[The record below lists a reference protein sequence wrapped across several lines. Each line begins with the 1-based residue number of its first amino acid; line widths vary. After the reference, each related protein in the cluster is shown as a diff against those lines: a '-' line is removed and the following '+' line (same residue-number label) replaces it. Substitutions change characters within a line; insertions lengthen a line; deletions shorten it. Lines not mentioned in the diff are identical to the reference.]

1 MHPHPVLWT
10 SLSVGEDQ
18 NGEIIFSFKRM
29 HQDQSVDIAIVGGG
43 IAGLAHAY
51 MALRKGYSVVLFER
65 EQFSVGASVRNF
77 GMVWPI
83 GQEPG
88 VGLEYAM
95 RSREHWIELSKQ
107 AGFWLNP
114 NGSLHVAYH
123 EDEETVLNEFLDL
136 YRDSGFDCEWLSS
149 DQVLQKSSAINT
161 KGLRGGL
168 HSKTE
173 CNVNPREAIRRI
185 PLFLQEKYSLILRFG
200 KLVHEITHPV
210 IRTQDETWRASKIIV
225 CSGSDFETLYPNLY
239 AQQNLRKCKLQ
250 MMKAM
255 PRQPFTLGPSLC
267 AGLTLRHYA
276 SFSKCKSLAALDKR
290 YDELEMGYKEHGVH
304 VLLAQ
309 HDDGGLIIG
318 DSHHYFNTVEPFD
331 SEAVNQLILKYLS
344 TFLQV
349 EFDIVERWH
358 GIYPKLNG
366 SIKLELEPE
375 PGVTIINGLGGA
387 GMTLSFGIAEEIIE
401 RL

>member
-1 MHPHPVLWT
+1 MVVLN
-10 SLSVGEDQ
+10 L
-18 NGEIIFSFKRM
+18 KRM
-29 HQDQSVDIAIVGGG
+29 HEDQSVDVAIVGGG

-51 MALRKGYSVVLFER
+51 MALRKGYRVVLFER

-77 GMVWPI
+77 GMIWPI
-83 GQEPG
+83 GQEPE
-88 VGLEYAM
+88 VGLNYAI
-95 RSREHWIELSKQ
+95 RSREHWVELSKQ
-107 AGFWLNP
+107 AGFWLNE

-123 EDEETVLNEFLDL
+123 EDEEAVLNEFLGL
-136 YRDSGFDCEWLSS
+136 YNDSGFDCEWLSS
-149 DQVLQKSSAINT
+149 DQVMQKSPMVNKI
-161 KGLRGGL
+161 GLRGGL
-168 HSKTE
+168 YSTTE
-173 CNVNPREAIRRI
+173 CNVNPKEAIRRI
-185 PLFLQEKYSLILRFG
+185 PLFLQEKYGLILRFG
-200 KLVHEITHPV
+200 RLVHEITHPI

-239 AQQNLRKCKLQ
+239 AQQNLMKCKLQ

-276 SFSKCKSLAALDKR
+276 AFSKCKSLPILDKR
-290 YDELEMGYKEHGVH
+290 YDELEIGFKDHGVH

-309 HDDGGLIIG
+309 HADGGLIIG
-318 DSHHYFNTVEPFD
+318 DSHHYFKTVEPFD

-344 TFLQV
+344 TFLET

-358 GIYPKLNG
+358 GVYPKLNG
-366 SIKLELEPE
+366 SINLELEPE

-387 GMTLSFGIAEEIIE
+387 GMTLSFGIAEEIVG